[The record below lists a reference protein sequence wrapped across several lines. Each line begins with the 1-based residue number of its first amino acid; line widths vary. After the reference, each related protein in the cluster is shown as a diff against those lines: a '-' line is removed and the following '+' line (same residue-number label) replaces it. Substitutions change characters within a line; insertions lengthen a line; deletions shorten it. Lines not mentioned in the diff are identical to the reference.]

1 MDYQAEPLKR
11 IQLRTVA
18 KQIRT
23 LIGLEKTINF
33 PVMVFLELIMPL
45 LYKDFHYEIL
55 PKSAFPLKK
64 HADTDIVHHVIR
76 IREDVYY
83 RAVDGFGRDRMTVAH
98 EIAHY
103 ILLVVCGVQFARTF
117 GPSTV
122 RYEDPEWQAKALAG
136 ELLCPYHL
144 IGNMKP
150 TQIIRK
156 CGVSEAAALFAYNLH
171 HGFHE
176 ERCSQ

>member
-1 MDYQAEPLKR
+1 VDYQAEPLKR
-11 IQLRTVA
+11 IQLRAVA
-18 KQIRT
+18 KQIRN
-23 LIGLEKTINF
+23 LVGLENTINF
-33 PVMVFLELIMPL
+33 PVMVFLEHIMPL
-45 LYKDFHYEIL
+45 LYKDFYYEIL
-55 PKSAFPLKK
+55 PKSTFPPKK

-76 IREDVYY
+76 IREDVYL
-83 RAVDGFGRDRMTVAH
+83 RAINGLGRDRMTIAH

-103 ILLVVCGVQFARTF
+103 ILLVVCGVKFARTF
-117 GPSTV
+117 GFPMA

-150 TQIIRK
+150 NQIIRK

-171 HGFHE
+171 HGFSQ
-176 ERCSQ
+176 ERCS